1 MIQAAI
7 IIITGSAI
15 CAAVIRWMIHREED
29 KSEDK
34 CGPAQSQSVGK
45 KKGNCGRG

>member
-15 CAAVIRWMIHREED
+15 CAVVIRWMIHRED
-29 KSEDK
+29 KRARK
-34 CGPAQSQSVGK
+34 
-45 KKGNCGRG
+45 